1 MWLLYIYCYVIEH
14 HWNRLYDFM
23 GLWSKVSE
31 WMGDGYLKSAEILNQ
46 PQFWSIQP
54 IFPKD
59 SDWPQMSAIY
69 SEMAHIIWVNLENP
83 SWVGAFIDKNA
94 LLEKRANTI
103 WAWSVRHPFPPNSGN
118 AQKKTFFSLS
128 MSSLRQNHLQSY
140 CYMWQNLY
148 FFILYIVYIY
158 IIILYIVYI
167 YINLLFLKNHKKN
180 RIIPP
185 TPLMLETEWG
195 F

>member
-1 MWLLYIYCYVIEH
+1 
-14 HWNRLYDFM
+14 
-23 GLWSKVSE
+23 
-31 WMGDGYLKSAEILNQ
+31 
-46 PQFWSIQP
+46 
-54 IFPKD
+54 
-59 SDWPQMSAIY
+59 
-69 SEMAHIIWVNLENP
+69 MAHIIWVNLENP

-118 AQKKTFFSLS
+118 AQKKMFFFLS

-167 YINLLFLKNHKKN
+167 YTIILYIVYIYIIILYILYIYINLLFLTKPQRY